1 MRLRDYYSALLP
13 IRRGG
18 PRYDE
23 ARRDYQEALR
33 AQLPLPAPS
42 DRR

>member
-1 MRLRDYYSALLP
+1 MHLNEYLSALSR

-33 AQLPLPAPS
+33 ARLPLS
-42 DRR
+42 R

>member
-1 MRLRDYYSALLP
+1 MKLNDYLSALAR

-18 PRYDE
+18 PKYDE

-33 AQLPLPAPS
+33 ARLPLG
-42 DRR
+42 R